1 LKEPLK
7 KEEPS
12 NKKYY
17 IESLVVGVIGSGNTS
32 KMFHAVDLDCKEY
45 AIKMYVKNLDGNT
58 YIKKKDFEEKG
69 WLSVTTEVRN
79 FKLIYPKLNVV
90 YKKLNKCH
98 CIVMPFFLNLSQRT
112 NVRAAWRTFKMC
124 SKCLH
129 RRISNIRMKTSVGGM
144 WDFTKE
150 SAFSMTLQ
158 SSRHRRAI
166 VLLRDTWRTSRKE
179 RTWSLTVRVRHFQGE
194 NRKIKRVSSKR
205 KLKSHELFC
214 Y

>member
-1 LKEPLK
+1 LKEPSK

-98 CIVMPFFLNLSQRT
+98 CIVMPFFFEPVPKDERESRMEDIQNVLKVFASKNLKYK
-112 NVRAAWRTFKMC
+112 NEDVRWRHVGLYEGKCILYDLAELEASTSNSFVARHVEDFK
-124 SKCLH
+124 K
-129 RRISNIRMKTSVGGM
+129 
-144 WDFTKE
+144 
-150 SAFSMTLQ
+150 
-158 SSRHRRAI
+158 
-166 VLLRDTWRTSRKE
+166 
-179 RTWSLTVRVRHFQGE
+179 
-194 NRKIKRVSSKR
+194 
-205 KLKSHELFC
+205 
-214 Y
+214 